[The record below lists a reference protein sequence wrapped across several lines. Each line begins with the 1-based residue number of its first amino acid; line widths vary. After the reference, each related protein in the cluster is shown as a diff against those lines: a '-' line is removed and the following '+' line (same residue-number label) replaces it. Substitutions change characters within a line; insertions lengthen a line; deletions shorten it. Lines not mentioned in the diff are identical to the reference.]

1 MTDFINDCIKANK
14 QIYEYVNTHISTD
27 DLNYSGKV
35 GFGGDKTLNIDFKAE
50 EIFILHLKKYGSIY
64 SEESG
69 YIFSNTNKKIIIDP
83 IDGSDNI
90 SSDLPY
96 FGTSVALQENNE
108 VVVGVVCNLSTGI
121 LTYKTKYKKLTK
133 IDLKTNKEIDIFTI
147 NSAKFAVIERA
158 YTNPKICE
166 QLYKHNIKFRSL
178 GAIALSLCD
187 ARNYKFVLFI
197 GKIREFDIAAALYIC
212 SDLNVYKNDEFLIV
226 AKNTH
231 IFNLVKD
238 TINKL

>member
-1 MTDFINDCIKANK
+1 M
-14 QIYEYVNTHISTD
+14 
-27 DLNYSGKV
+27 
-35 GFGGDKTLNIDFKAE
+35 
-50 EIFILHLKKYGSIY
+50 
-64 SEESG
+64 
-69 YIFSNTNKKIIIDP
+69 
-83 IDGSDNI
+83 
-90 SSDLPY
+90 PY

-108 VVVGVVCNLSTGI
+108 VIAGVVCNLSTGI